1 MATAQKMGAA
11 QGELR
16 ALAGFGATYGELL
29 DHLDERV
36 QGRGRRGFSADQ
48 EEELQLYCWAAHKSQ
63 SEGSGWGDI
72 EVAGSLGD
80 DIGA

>member
-16 ALAGFGATYGELL
+16 ALAGYGATFGELL
-29 DHLDERV
+29 DHLDDRV
-36 QGRGRRGFSADQ
+36 QGLGRTGFSDDQ
-48 EEELQLYCWAAHKSQ
+48 EEELQLYCWTAHRSQ
-63 SEGSGWGDI
+63 SDGSARGETGI
-72 EVAGSLGD
+72 AGPLEE

>member
-1 MATAQKMGAA
+1 MTTAQKMGAA

-16 ALAGFGATYGELL
+16 ALAGHGASFGELL

-36 QGRGRRGFSADQ
+36 RGRGGRRLSGDQ

-63 SEGSGWGDI
+63 SDGSALGETGN
-72 EVAGSLGD
+72 VAPLED